1 MELIE
6 PKFPE
11 CENWTKLNQLKK
23 EKDVVGIYIS
33 GHPLDDYIDSVRFF
47 SNIKLNDLKNL
58 NPLVDKENRIAGIIG
73 EVDHKISKNGKGWAT
88 FIMED
93 YYESYELRIF
103 GEDYLKFKH
112 FLNENNFVCIK
123 MFVKEGWKDRESGRV
138 GDPRIQYLSF
148 HQLQDSLSSKVKR
161 ILIKVDAQL
170 LEENHIK
177 FFKDVLKKHKGD
189 QELIFNI
196 LGNGDGLRL
205 NLSSTKQ
212 KLKIT
217 EELLKTLRQNKFEFR
232 LN

>member
-1 MELIE
+1 M
-6 PKFPE
+6 
-11 CENWTKLNQLKK
+11 
-23 EKDVVGIYIS
+23 
-33 GHPLDDYIDSVRFF
+33 
-47 SNIKLNDLKNL
+47 
-58 NPLVDKENRIAGIIG
+58 
-73 EVDHKISKNGKGWAT
+73 
-88 FIMED
+88 FI
-93 YYESYELRIF
+93 
-103 GEDYLKFKH
+103 
-112 FLNENNFVCIK
+112 
-123 MFVKEGWKDRESGRV
+123 KEGWKDRESGRV

-205 NLSSTKQ
+205 NLSSPKQ